1 MIEIILFIVTIFLA
15 YSNGANDNF
24 KGVAT
29 LFGSKTTNYRTALS
43 WATIT
48 TFAGSCFSILIAHKL
63 VIAFS
68 GKGLVSTSV
77 TQMPDYLLAVG
88 LGAALTVFIATL
100 LGFPVSTTHALIGA
114 LVGSGFMASDASL
127 NFGALTKSFIA
138 PLMIS
143 PIVALSVASL
153 LYIIFRKARQT
164 MGITKEF
171 CLCVG
176 KTHEVVAVASS
187 RESLAL
193 MQVDKTNDLTINKES
208 ICIEKYGGS
217 FLGFKAEKILDIFHF
232 ASAGI
237 VSFARGLNDTP
248 KIMGLLIIVQALD
261 LQVSMIT
268 IAIAMALGG
277 LLSAK
282 KVAHVMSNDIT
293 YLNHGQGFTANLVTG
308 VIVLFASKFGMPVS
322 TTHVSVSS
330 LFGIGMINK
339 KANYS
344 VIGKILLSW
353 LITLP
358 LGAILA
364 GTTYIIIQQF

>member
-1 MIEIILFIVTIFLA
+1 MIEIILFFATLFLA

-29 LFGSKTTNYRTALS
+29 LFGSKTTGYKPALI
-43 WATIT
+43 WATVT
-48 TFAGSCFSILIAHKL
+48 TLAGSCFSVFIAHKL

-68 GKGLVSTSV
+68 GKGLVATSV

-100 LGFPVSTTHALIGA
+100 LGFPISTTHALIGS
-114 LVGSGFMASDASL
+114 LVGSGFMASDANL
-127 NFGALTKSFIA
+127 NFGALSKSFLA
-138 PLMIS
+138 PLIVS
-143 PIVALSVASL
+143 PVVALTVASL
-153 LYIIFRKARQT
+153 LYILFRSARQYL
-164 MGITKEF
+164 GITKEY

-193 MQVDKTNDLTINKES
+193 MQAEKNDLTIDKENV
-208 ICIEKYGGS
+208 CIEKYNGS
-217 FLGFKAEKILDIFHF
+217 FLGFQTEKILDVFHF
-232 ASAGI
+232 ISAGV

-248 KIMGLLIIVQALD
+248 KIMGLLIVVTALN

-268 IAIAMALGG
+268 IAVAMALGG
-277 LLSAK
+277 IFNSK

-293 YLNHGQGFTANLVTG
+293 YLNHVQGFTANIVTG

-322 TTHVSVSS
+322 TTHVSVSA
-330 LFGIGMINK
+330 LFGIGLVNK
-339 KANYS
+339 KANYG
-344 VIGKILLSW
+344 VIGKIILSW
-353 LITLP
+353 VITLP
-358 LGAILA
+358 LGALLA
-364 GTTYIIIQQF
+364 GGSYYIIHQL